1 MLLFSGFGAT
11 QKGYLLGA
19 GIILRM
25 SENGFGAIQ
34 KRVSSPVRSVS
45 PLPAAIRIP
54 PASLAMPF
62 PLKPYTSHRTDI
74 MQREL
79 PPASLTIPHHC

>member
-1 MLLFSGFGAT
+1 MRFYTGKLEGTQLLFSGFGAT

-45 PLPAAIRIP
+45 PLPAAIRI
-54 PASLAMPF
+54 
-62 PLKPYTSHRTDI
+62 Y
-74 MQREL
+74 
-79 PPASLTIPHHC
+79 